1 MLDIKLIRQ
10 QPDVVRD
17 ALRVRGADVSLVDHI
32 LEVDKRRRELLQ
44 HIEALRAE
52 QKRASAEI
60 ARRQGA
66 EQESRIAAA
75 RDLSD
80 RLRVQGAGPRAGG
93 GGRGPA
99 AARAAESATRQR
111 AGGPGPLG

>member
-1 MLDIKLIRQ
+1 MMLDIKLIRQ

-17 ALRVRGADVSLVDHI
+17 SLRVRGADVSLVDHI

-44 HIEALRAE
+44 QIEALRAK

-80 RLRVQGAGPRAGG
+80 RLRAQEAILREVEEELDPLLRSLPNLPTASVPVC
-93 GGRGPA
+93 
-99 AARAAESATRQR
+99 
-111 AGGPGPLG
+111 PGT

>member
-1 MLDIKLIRQ
+1 MVNIQLMPQ
-10 QPDVVRD
+10 QPDTVRD
-17 ALRVRGADVSLVDHI
+17 ALRVRGADALLVDHI

-80 RLRVQGAGPRAGG
+80 RLRGPEGLLRGG
-93 GGRGPA
+93 EGGQGPA
-99 AARAAESATRQR
+99 
-111 AGGPGPLG
+111 